1 MSSLNVPSRARR
13 ARMWRC
19 CAPVVLGVLMAS
31 CSGPT
36 PGPDKQGAGIVSG
49 AALGAGSGAVV
60 GAQVSSVTGAGVLI
74 GAGLGAVAGGVR
86 GFIQDQ
92 LEEDLLKLS
101 AESRAERER
110 AWVQELLTDH
120 YARRTELHPTR
131 DIYPADWFFRGDEKT
146 LRPIAKRLVEEI
158 ALMNKDR
165 LSWSR
170 LVVQAY
176 VKSPDAE
183 SAYAKQLAEG
193 RAREIFDWLVQAG
206 IEPRRI
212 VARGVVVP
220 EPVLVDP
227 ADDPLRYAQAVELIP
242 LDR

>member
-1 MSSLNVPSRARR
+1 
-13 ARMWRC
+13 
-19 CAPVVLGVLMAS
+19 
-31 CSGPT
+31 
-36 PGPDKQGAGIVSG
+36 
-49 AALGAGSGAVV
+49 
-60 GAQVSSVTGAGVLI
+60 
-74 GAGLGAVAGGVR
+74 
-86 GFIQDQ
+86 
-92 LEEDLLKLS
+92 
-101 AESRAERER
+101 
-110 AWVQELLTDH
+110 
-120 YARRTELHPTR
+120 
-131 DIYPADWFFRGDEKT
+131 
-146 LRPIAKRLVEEI
+146 
-158 ALMNKDR
+158 MNKDR

>member
-120 YARRTELHPTR
+120 YARRTELHPT
-131 DIYPADWFFRGDEKT
+131 